1 MKEPA
6 QGSIIYT
13 TFESIIINIQII
25 RWKFKK
31 KDRTFGMPVSS
42 CKIICVFRAILD
54 ENLEGRA
61 SASSKEFVC
70 RDWVPPK
77 TAAMA
82 STVVRMMLLYGSW
95 AVSDHPD
102 VWQCVLKA
110 NDLGLLGLKCSWSKW
125 AQRRRAALSFAISCS
140 TVCELRNVES

>member
-31 KDRTFGMPVSS
+31 KDRTFGIPVSS

-102 VWQCVLKA
+102 V
-110 NDLGLLGLKCSWSKW
+110 
-125 AQRRRAALSFAISCS
+125 
-140 TVCELRNVES
+140 